1 MPEHIGGALA
11 DIDAVFADLGR
22 AQSASDL
29 HGGNVA
35 TDVATALG
43 EVDDVS
49 RALQGAV
56 AERARMLQEEIS
68 RAAAT
73 LQAADWAGGSRAA
86 AEAAEAQLS
95 GDVRNTVEAARAGLE
110 SLSAALGDQVQAFHD
125 EVSGEFSVVMGN
137 IRDAYAEL
145 ARGTQLFAENLAQ
158 ADQTIS
164 FTG

>member
-1 MPEHIGGALA
+1 MPEHIGGALT

-22 AQSASDL
+22 AQNASDL

-35 TDVATALG
+35 TDVAAALG

-49 RALQGAV
+49 RALQNAV
-56 AERARMLQEEIS
+56 AERTRMLQEEIS

-73 LQAADWAGGSRAA
+73 LDATDCFGDSRGAAD
-86 AEAAEAQLS
+86 AAEAQLS
-95 GDVRNTVEAARAGLE
+95 TDVRTTVDAAQTGLE
-110 SLSAALGDQVQAFHD
+110 SLSAALREQVQAFHD
-125 EVSGEFSVVMGN
+125 EVNGEFTVVMGN